1 MLGYILLSNHTNCMP
16 QSIIFSGA
24 QPTGNFHIGNY
35 LGAIKNIVDLQN
47 TGTYRLYYFIADLHT
62 LTSNQTPAERREQ
75 TLVTAAELIACGI
88 DPEKTALFVQSHVPE
103 HTELAWI
110 LSCLTPV
117 AELERMTQFKDKSQK
132 QDKNIN
138 AGLLNYPI
146 LQAAD
151 ILLYKADT
159 VPVGQDQVQHV
170 ELTRDCA
177 RWFNNRYGAYFPEV
191 KHVLTEIPKVMG
203 ILEPT
208 KKMSKSDGAD
218 NVLYL
223 ADDLTVL
230 QAKLKRAVTATA
242 GGSEEI
248 PPGVANLIT
257 LLAQF
262 GGKQAAEPFIKAQA
276 DGTIRYS
283 DLKMALAEA
292 LNTTFA
298 DFRARSTELL
308 RNREELAMILERGAA
323 AARTVAQETMREVRT
338 LVGIR

>member
-1 MLGYILLSNHTNCMP
+1 MP
-16 QSIIFSGA
+16 LPIIFSGI
-24 QPTGNFHIGNY
+24 QPTGNIHIGNY
-35 LGAIKNIVDLQN
+35 LGALRQIVELQN
-47 TGTYRLYYFIADLHT
+47 SGEYQSYYFIADLHT

-75 TLVTAAELIACGI
+75 IITTAAELIAVGI
-88 DPEKTALFVQSHVPE
+88 DPDKTTLFVQSHIQE

-110 LSCLTPV
+110 FSCITPL

-151 ILLYKADT
+151 ILLYKGEV

-177 RWFNNRYGAYFPEV
+177 RWFNNRYGVYFPEI
-191 KHVLTEIPKVMG
+191 KHLLTRTPKVMG

-223 ADDLTVL
+223 ADDPETL
-230 QAKLKRAVTATA
+230 QGKLKRAVTATA
-242 GGSEEI
+242 GGSGEI
-248 PPGVANLIT
+248 PPGVANL
-257 LLAQF
+257 LLLLKEFGANDAAEQF
-262 GGKQAAEPFIKAQA
+262 GKAQQ
-276 DGTIRYS
+276 DGSIRYS
-283 DLKMALAEA
+283 ELKTALAE
-292 LNTTFA
+292 TISTHFA
-298 DFRARSTELL
+298 SFRAKRSELL
-308 RNREELAMILERGAA
+308 ANRDYLASILERGAEK
-323 AARTVAQETMREVRT
+323 ARPAAQETMRDVRA